1 MSNLLKSFTNSVKHW
16 YLPLIL
22 GIIFIICGIYTFTV
36 PLETYSTLSIIF
48 SVSFIISGIF
58 ETFFAVQNSKSL
70 DGWGW
75 YLVSGLLS
83 LLLGIYLVVYP
94 QISLT
99 ILPFVVGFI
108 VLFRSFT
115 LLGFSFDLKDAG
127 IMNWGNLAIT
137 SVLGII
143 LSFLLLAN
151 PIFSGLSLVTLTA
164 LSFIFVGIAATVLA
178 FQLKKVR
185 DYPQKLSNELKTKIE
200 TLQNEIKQNTK

>member
-36 PLETYSTLSIIF
+36 PLETYITLSIIF

>member
-1 MSNLLKSFTNSVKHW
+1 LKI
-16 YLPLIL
+16 P
-22 GIIFIICGIYTFTV
+22 
-36 PLETYSTLSIIF
+36 LSIKITRLSVATSIPILF
-48 SVSFIISGIF
+48 SI
-58 ETFFAVQNSKSL
+58 QNSKSL

-83 LLLGIYLVVYP
+83 LFLGIYLVVYP
-94 QISLT
+94 QISVT
-99 ILPFVVGFI
+99 ILPFVVGFT

-151 PIFSGLSLVTLTA
+151 PIFSGLWLVSLTA
-164 LSFIFVGIAATVLA
+164 LSFIFVGVSATILA
-178 FQLKKVR
+178 FQLKKVK
-185 DYPQKLSNELKTKIE
+185 DYPQKLSNELKAKIE